1 MKKQIILTAL
11 AAALAMPMAAEENA
25 STASQKQ
32 EYLTVVD
39 TIGSRVL
46 TGKLEMNM
54 EAIKMTQDSIEVTL
68 KGMTAPQK
76 FSRKAISKVEIT
88 DYPVASLMDIEWNP
102 DGSAS
107 DHGKFNLP
115 VTKIGLT
122 EKISVSKDNP
132 FSTYAPAFDNK
143 YGQIAGGTGS
153 TNVSGAYAVSYLGC
167 KNDFDASMAKGF
179 TMEAIIKLASHI
191 DTANEKEGTATLPDA
206 ECKFFSNTQ
215 GGGAGFNIW
224 KNQSDTILS
233 RTIGFQTSVLKNS
246 ANQYIN
252 VKPGVK
258 PKSDVIYH
266 MTGTWDPT
274 AGKLFFVLNGEKYE
288 TTFDVEDIKLPY
300 NGVADNPS
308 WFGIGAD
315 PTGTKNKGEAS
326 FPGTIYVSRIYDR
339 ALSEEE
345 VQILYSKVKDIITKA
360 NEGK

>member
-11 AAALAMPMAAEENA
+11 AATFAMPMVAEENA
-25 STASQKQ
+25 STVSQKQ

-122 EKISVSKDNP
+122 EKISVSKDTP
-132 FSTYAPAFDNK
+132 FSTYAPIFDNK
-143 YGQIAGGTGS
+143 YGKKAGGDAS
-153 TNVSGAYAVSYLGC
+153 VSGAYAVSYIGC
-167 KNDFDASMAKGF
+167 KKDFDASMAKGF

-191 DTANEKEGTATLPDA
+191 NMDNNKEGTATLPDA

-224 KNQSDTILS
+224 KKTAD
-233 RTIGFQTSVLKNS
+233 RTIGFQTSVLKDS
-246 ANQYIN
+246 ANLYIN

-288 TTFDVEDIKLPY
+288 TTFAVEDIKLPY
-300 NGVADNPS
+300 NGVEDIPS

-315 PTGTKNKGEAS
+315 PTGSENVGEAS
-326 FPGTIYVSRIYDR
+326 FPGTIYVSRIYDTP
-339 ALSEEE
+339 LSEEE
-345 VQILYSKVKDIITKA
+345 VQILYNKVKDIITKA

>member
-11 AAALAMPMAAEENA
+11 AATFAMPMAAEENA
-25 STASQKQ
+25 STVSQKQ

-122 EKISVSKDNP
+122 EKISVSKDTP
-132 FSTYAPAFDNK
+132 FSTYAPIFDNK
-143 YGQIAGGTGS
+143 YGQKTDGE
-153 TNVSGAYAVSYLGC
+153 SGAYAVSYLGC
-167 KNDFDASMAKGF
+167 KKDFNASLAKGF

-191 DTANEKEGTATLPDA
+191 DTAKEKEGTEALPDA

-215 GGGAGFNIW
+215 SGGAGFNIW
-224 KNQSDTILS
+224 KNQTDTILS

-246 ANQYIN
+246 TNLYIN

-288 TTFDVEDIKLPY
+288 TTMAIEDIKLPY
-300 NGVADNPS
+300 NGVADKAS

-315 PTGTKNKGEAS
+315 PTGTKNVGEAS

-345 VQILYSKVKDIITKA
+345 VQILYNKVKDIITKA